1 MLNTIAFMSVEQ
13 ILELIRQKGDGFY
26 CIITTNDEITDIFKV
41 IVGEQGVPTMQ
52 GIGDKTVYFADN
64 IASMIE
70 QEGAGDGFIFLNDV
84 VSIPEPSDAD
94 LIGRDEMDYTIGAD
108 DYVNKDRELGDSDFN
123 NSYTPPV

>member
-1 MLNTIAFMSVEQ
+1 MSVEQ

-26 CIITTNDEITDIFKV
+26 CIITTNNEITDIFKV
-41 IVGEQGVPTMQ
+41 IVGEQGIPVMQ
-52 GIGDKTVYFADN
+52 CIGDKAVYFADN
-64 IASMIE
+64 IANMIE

-94 LIGRDEMDYTIGAD
+94 LTGRDETDYTIGAD